1 MWWRTNASSSSHG
14 EPKSTGLGANTLP
27 QRSLPP
33 GRNHAAERR
42 LERRIRRLLRTLDVR
57 TPFSV
62 EALCRAL
69 SESRGRHIELR
80 PYPLPTPGPV
90 GLWFETRSVD
100 LIIFQRDTTP
110 LHQDH
115 IILHEVGHILADHGA
130 ADAGAQWEVLLPG
143 LKPDAIRR
151 VLQRCSY
158 ESEQEQEAELIA
170 TIIMEWAS
178 VVDRVVQP
186 EHDPSARRI
195 GNALGDRQGWL

>member
-1 MWWRTNASSSSHG
+1 M
-14 EPKSTGLGANTLP
+14 
-27 QRSLPP
+27 P
-33 GRNHAAERR
+33 GNRHATERR
-42 LERRIRRLLRTLDVR
+42 LERSIRHLLRTLDVR
-57 TPFSV
+57 PPFSV

-130 ADAGAQWEVLLPG
+130 AGAGAQWEALLPG

-158 ESEQEQEAELIA
+158 DTEQEQEAELIA

-178 VVDRVVQP
+178 VVDRVMQA
-186 EHDPSARRI
+186 EDDPSTRRI
-195 GNALGDRQGWL
+195 EGALGDRQGWL